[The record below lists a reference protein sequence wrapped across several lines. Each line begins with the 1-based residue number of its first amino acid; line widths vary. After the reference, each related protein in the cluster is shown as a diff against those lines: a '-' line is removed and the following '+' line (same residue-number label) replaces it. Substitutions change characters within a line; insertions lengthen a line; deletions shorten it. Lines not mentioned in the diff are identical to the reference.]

1 MEGSTGK
8 TRNPWRVAKAKLGRG
23 PSKRD
28 DDPKISPKNP
38 LEERGVGLHIL
49 PEVIKDIDAQKGNKG
64 SREGVLTRGDAQIGL
79 IWLRQGAAGPD
90 TELRDR
96 EHGLGACGGC
106 GAARAQRRAV
116 PDPTSPGQGSSDRR
130 PPGGCGMPRPPLV
143 LPAVPAGSAGEGGA
157 VWTL

>member
-64 SREGVLTRGDAQIGL
+64 SPRRGLDKRRCTNRVNMVEARSG
-79 IWLRQGAAGPD
+79 RTGHGAAGP
-90 TELRDR
+90 
-96 EHGLGACGGC
+96 G
-106 GAARAQRRAV
+106 ARA
-116 PDPTSPGQGSSDRR
+116 GGLWGLWGSS
-130 PPGGCGMPRPPLV
+130 
-143 LPAVPAGSAGEGGA
+143 GSAPGSA
-157 VWTL
+157 